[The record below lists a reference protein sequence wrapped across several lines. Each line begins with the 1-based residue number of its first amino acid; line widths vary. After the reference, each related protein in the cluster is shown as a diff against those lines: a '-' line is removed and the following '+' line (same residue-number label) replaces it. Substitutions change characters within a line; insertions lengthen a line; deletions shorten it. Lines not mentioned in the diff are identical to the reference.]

1 MDGMGGNLY
10 FRSLSLSVWETK
22 MGLRNALKVSRGNVV
37 GRGRRWSRGH
47 FRDLKTQF
55 CSKLISK
62 VQGGCTEFI
71 AGFLHQIA
79 YKNNCRYREAVLQ

>member
-1 MDGMGGNLY
+1 MDGMGGI
-10 FRSLSLSVWETK
+10 FIFALSLSVWETK

-62 VQGGCTEFI
+62 VQGGSTEFI
-71 AGFLHQIA
+71 AGFLHHIA
-79 YKNNCRYREAVLQ
+79 YKNNCRYGEAVLQ